1 MWAGRVKEKLRHPG
15 IFLKILVL
23 FECILI
29 LVVIVTSSYIIERF
43 SKTVIEKEIMLGDT
57 KLDRLADYCNDKY
70 NRVYS
75 LYNYIHSGPI
85 AEIAAKAVQNPDDG
99 YQINNIEITGVF
111 SKGVISADPDIS
123 DVIISAVNGIVYSF
137 SGDGYVAV
145 KPSFD
150 FMHYPAMEEF
160 LDSEDTICMY
170 YDDPTG
176 YTLKERE
183 PVLSFAGKIFDPTI
197 FPKRELVG
205 IFIMNVPLKA
215 IEKQDPSLNT
225 SMDGEL
231 TLLNSH
237 DQILYSTNHGRW
249 GKTAQA
255 MSHDDTE
262 EYIKSKEVGT
272 SGMKAIYTLSNQD
285 LIREIQQMK
294 SQIYKVM
301 AAAIIF
307 TMTVCLVIYRVFNR
321 QVQTLI
327 HSMKKLQTGDFNL
340 HIPVKSKDEIGIIS
354 QAFNEM
360 CSKLDNYI
368 SEVYAAEIQRK
379 NAELNALQ
387 TQIDPHFL
395 YNTLDSIRARAL
407 AEQDENTG
415 EMIVLLGK
423 LFRWSSRTT
432 DKFITL
438 EDELEYIDTYLKLQK
453 YRYEDRLDVD
463 IRVPEDYLDDMI
475 PKLILQPLV
484 ENVIKHALS
493 DKEGTGL
500 IGIVAKEK
508 EGKRLEITIF
518 DNGKGIEDQV
528 LREMYEKLNQQVAQ
542 DEFKS
547 IGLQNVQA
555 RLKLLFGGE
564 YGLMIRSI
572 AGVGTAV
579 KVIIPILTKKDV
591 QEDVSITYRG

>member
-1 MWAGRVKEKLRHPG
+1 MRIRRIIEKLRYPG
-15 IFLKILVL
+15 MFLKILVL

-29 LVVIVTSSYIIERF
+29 IVVIVTSSFIIERF
-43 SKTVIEKEIMLGDT
+43 SDTVIEKEIMLGDA

-70 NRVYS
+70 NRIYS

-85 AEIAAKAVQNPDDG
+85 SEIAAKAVQNPEDG
-99 YQINNIEITGVF
+99 YEINNIEITGVF
-111 SKGVISADPDIS
+111 AKGVISADPDIS
-123 DVIISAVNGIVYSF
+123 DVIISSVNGIVYSF
-137 SGDGYVAV
+137 SGDGYIAV

-150 FMHYPAMEEF
+150 FIHYPAITEF
-160 LDSEDTICMY
+160 LNSEETICMI
-170 YDDPTG
+170 YDDPSS
-176 YTLKERE
+176 YTLKDRE
-183 PVLSFAGKIFDPTI
+183 PVLSFVGKIFDSTI

-205 IFIMNVPLKA
+205 LFIMNVPLQK

-231 TLLNSH
+231 TLVSNR
-237 DQILYSTNHGRW
+237 DQILYSTSHGNW
-249 GKTAQA
+249 GEKAVPKTWEDAGQYVK
-255 MSHDDTE
+255 T
-262 EYIKSKEVGT
+262 KEVGT
-272 SGMKAIYTLSNQD
+272 SGAKAVYTLSNQD
-285 LIREIQQMK
+285 LIKEIQQIK
-294 SQIYKVM
+294 HQIYKVM
-301 AAAIIF
+301 AVAIIF
-307 TMTVCLVIYRVFNR
+307 TMTVCLFIYRIFNR
-321 QVQTLI
+321 QVQILI
-327 HSMKKLQTGDFNL
+327 RSMRQLQTGDFSL
-340 HIPVKSKDEIGIIS
+340 YIPIKSKDEIGIIS

-360 CSKLDNYI
+360 CKKLNDYI

-407 AEQDENTG
+407 AEQDEKTG

-423 LFRWSSRTT
+423 MFRWSSRTT

-453 YRYEDRLDVD
+453 YRYEERLDVD
-463 IRVPEDYLDDMI
+463 IRVPDECLDDVI

-484 ENVIKHALS
+484 ENVIKHALA
-493 DKEGTGL
+493 DKEDTGL

-508 EGKRLEITIF
+508 DGKRLEITIF
-518 DNGKGIEDQV
+518 DNGKGIEEHTLQD
-528 LREMYEKLNQQVAQ
+528 MYEKLNQQIAQ

-555 RLKLLFGGE
+555 RLKLLFGDE
-564 YGLMIRSI
+564 YGLMIKSI
-572 AGVGTAV
+572 VGVGTAV

-591 QEDVSITYRG
+591 QDGCINY